1 MMVGQY
7 HSVPSN
13 GQHDIHL
20 QFQNPPTS
28 TPSPSPSP
36 SPSLPTRRFQGLP
49 ARRRSKVK
57 LWLGLIGKWFITII
71 FIIVVYIILV
81 AYALHDVISE
91 KQKKYFNALITGF
104 LIALGLSTM
113 SQLTHAVQDLR
124 WWILSKRPR
133 SRQKVKAILQ
143 VHSMSQVLV
152 LAFKSSRWTIHVGV
166 ATWVALFLATQI
178 GYASLGLCYSVEKT
192 EDQAL
197 MVPGNVSIANLS
209 SISTSSIV
217 NASGSAKAEEYAANS
232 YGIISLALNEGDFDD
247 IPTPGTL
254 FFADNKFLFCDGNC
268 SYIFRETNTLTLD
281 NPIRAPVAASTD
293 RKVNITTHCKAL
305 KIRQGGNGTGEN
317 ITIEDGRRETNIA
330 LPIKEA
336 LGEKV
341 YMTSAS
347 YSCGKDCSI
356 VSVFEPSSTDPW
368 FYNCTVKMSPV
379 ENAKRPE
386 HQVGERLAR
395 LATSAIALGGPDGA
409 NDTRSNSYPAASIFG
424 MPLNGS
430 TEGVEYLLSRFATG
444 VLAAVIESNADIVL
458 PGEMPTVGQKLNV
471 SHWGIIT
478 LILWVTAFLQ
488 LLVAVVATK
497 VSERVVVPEGD
508 SLSEAKVLRAMV
520 EEDMLDEEMK
530 DSRKGKSLWIYRSRH
545 MGDGLYDLY
554 MEEVKT

>member
-1 MMVGQY
+1 MAGQY
-7 HSVPSN
+7 YAVPSN

-20 QFQNPPTS
+20 QFQNPPT
-28 TPSPSPSP
+28 TPSPPLQPSR
-36 SPSLPTRRFQGLP
+36 SFQGLP

-57 LWLGLIGKWFITII
+57 LWFGLIGKWCITVI
-71 FIIVVYIILV
+71 FIIVIYGILI
-81 AYALHDVISE
+81 AYALYDVISE

-133 SRQKVKAILQ
+133 SRQKVKAILH

-197 MVPGNVSIANLS
+197 LIPGNVSIANLS
-209 SISTSSIV
+209 TISTSSVV
-217 NASGSAKAEEYAANS
+217 NASGSTKSEEYAANS
-232 YGIISLALNEGDFDD
+232 YGIISLALNEGDPDD
-247 IPTPGTL
+247 ILSPGTL
-254 FFADNKFLFCDGNC
+254 FFADNKFLFCDGSC
-268 SYIFRETNTLTLD
+268 VYVFRETNTLSLD
-281 NPIRAPVAASTD
+281 NPKSAPVSAVTD
-293 RKVNITTHCKAL
+293 RKVNITAHCDAL
-305 KIRQGGNGTGEN
+305 KVRQGGNGTEEL
-317 ITIEDGRRETNIA
+317 ITVNNGSRETNIT
-330 LPIKEA
+330 LPSKEV

-347 YSCGKDCSI
+347 RNCGSDCSI

-386 HQVGERLAR
+386 HEVSERLMR
-395 LATSAIALGGPDGA
+395 LATSAIALGGPDGP
-409 NDTRSNSYPAASIFG
+409 NDTRSNSYPAASVFG
-424 MPLNGS
+424 IPLNGS
-430 TEGVEYLLSRFATG
+430 TEQVEYLLSRFATG
-444 VLAAVIESNADIVL
+444 MLAAVIESNTDIVL
-458 PGEMPTVGQKLNV
+458 AGQMPTIGQKLNV

-478 LILWVTAFLQ
+478 LILWITAFLQ

-508 SLSEAKVLRAMV
+508 SLSEARVLRGMV
-520 EEDMLDEEMK
+520 EEDMLDGEMR
-530 DSRKGKSLWIYRSRH
+530 DSAGGKGKRLWIYRNRH
-545 MGDGLYDLY
+545 VGDGLYDLY
-554 MEEVKT
+554 MEEVRT

>member
-1 MMVGQY
+1 MAGQY
-7 HSVPSN
+7 YAVPSN

-20 QFQNPPTS
+20 KFQNPPT
-28 TPSPSPSP
+28 TPSPPSR
-36 SPSLPTRRFQGLP
+36 TFQGLP

-57 LWLGLIGKWFITII
+57 LWLGLIGKWFITVI
-71 FIIVVYIILV
+71 FIIVVYGILI
-81 AYALHDVISE
+81 AYALYDVISE

-133 SRQKVKAILQ
+133 SRQKVKAILH

-178 GYASLGLCYSVEKT
+178 GYASLGLCYSVEKA

-197 MVPGNVSIANLS
+197 LVPGNVSIANLTT
-209 SISTSSIV
+209 ISTSSIV
-217 NASGSAKAEEYAANS
+217 NASSSTKNEEYAANS
-232 YGIISLALNEGDFDD
+232 YGIISLALNEGTPDD
-247 IPTPGTL
+247 ILSPGTL
-254 FFADNKFLFCDGNC
+254 FFADNKFLFCDGGSC
-268 SYIFRETNTLTLD
+268 AYVFRETNTLTLD
-281 NPIRAPVAASTD
+281 NPNKAPVSAVTD
-293 RKVNITTHCKAL
+293 RKVNITTHCNAL
-305 KIRQGGNGTGEN
+305 KVRQGGNGTGEL
-317 ITIEDGRRETNIA
+317 ITVDNGSRETNVT
-330 LPIKEA
+330 LPSKEV

-347 YSCGKDCSI
+347 RNCGSDCSI

-368 FYNCTVKMSPV
+368 LYNCTVKMSPV

-386 HQVGERLAR
+386 HQVGQRLMR
-395 LATSAIALGGPDGA
+395 LATSAIALGGPDGP
-409 NDTRSNSYPAASIFG
+409 NDTRSNSYPSASVFG
-424 MPLNGS
+424 IPLNGS
-430 TEGVEYLLSRFATG
+430 TERVEYLLSRFATG
-444 VLAAVIESNADIVL
+444 MLAAVIESNTDIVL
-458 PGEMPTVGQKLNV
+458 AGEMPTIGQKLNV

-478 LILWVTAFLQ
+478 LILWITAFLQ

-508 SLSEAKVLRAMV
+508 SLSEARVLRGMV
-520 EEDMLDEEMK
+520 EEDVLDGE
-530 DSRKGKSLWIYRSRH
+530 SAAGKGKRLWIYRNRH
-545 MGDGLYDLY
+545 VGDGLYDLY
-554 MEEVKT
+554 MEEVRT

>member
-1 MMVGQY
+1 MVGQY

-20 QFQNPPTS
+20 QFQNH
-28 TPSPSPSP
+28 PSPSPSP
-36 SPSLPTRRFQGLP
+36 PTRRFLGLP

-81 AYALHDVISE
+81 AYALHNVISE

-124 WWILSKRPR
+124 WWILT
-133 SRQKVKAILQ
+133 
-143 VHSMSQVLV
+143 
-152 LAFKSSRWTIHVGV
+152 FKSSRWTIHVGV

-268 SYIFRETNTLTLD
+268 SYVFRETNTLTLD

-293 RKVNITTHCKAL
+293 RKVNITTHCTAL
-305 KIRQGGNGTGEN
+305 EIRQGGNGTGES
-317 ITIEDGRRETNIA
+317 ITVEDGRRGTNIP
-330 LPIKEA
+330 LPTRE

-347 YSCGKDCSI
+347 QSCGKDCS
-356 VSVFEPSSTDPW
+356 VVTVFEPSSTNPW

-379 ENAKRPE
+379 DNAKRPE
-386 HQVGERLAR
+386 HEVGERLAR
-395 LATSAIALGGPDGA
+395 LATSAIALGGPDSA

-424 MPLNGS
+424 IPLNGS
-430 TEGVEYLLSRFATG
+430 TEGVEYLISRFATG

-497 VSERVVVPEGD
+497 VSERVVVPDGD
-508 SLSEAKVLRAMV
+508 SLSEAKVLRAMI
-520 EEDMLDEEMK
+520 EQDMSDEESK
-530 DSRKGKSLWIYRSRH
+530 NSSKGKSLWIYRSRH
-545 MGDGLYDLY
+545 VGDGLYDLY
-554 MEEVKT
+554 MEEVRT

>member
-1 MMVGQY
+1 MMVRQYLPVSSKGQ
-7 HSVPSN
+7 
-13 GQHDIHL
+13 QDIHL
-20 QFQNPPTS
+20 QFQNHS
-28 TPSPSPSP
+28 SNTPSPSPP
-36 SPSLPTRRFQGLP
+36 PTRRFQGLP

-57 LWLGLIGKWFITII
+57 LWLGLTGKWCITIF
-71 FIIVVYIILV
+71 FIIVVYIILI
-81 AYALHDVISE
+81 AYALHDVMSE
-91 KQKKYFNALITGF
+91 IQKKYFNALITGF

-197 MVPGNVSIANLS
+197 LVPGNVSVANLTT
-209 SISTSSIV
+209 ISTSSIV
-217 NASGSAKAEEYAANS
+217 NASGSTEAEEYAANS
-232 YGIISLALNEGDFDD
+232 YGIISLALNEGKLYD
-247 IPTPGTL
+247 IPWPGTL
-254 FFADNKFLFCDGNC
+254 FFADNNFLFCDGNC

-281 NPIRAPVAASTD
+281 NPVKAPVAAFTD
-293 RKVNITTHCKAL
+293 RRVNITTQCTAYKVN
-305 KIRQGGNGTGEN
+305 QGGNGTEQTIIVGE
-317 ITIEDGRRETNIA
+317 GRREANIT
-330 LPIKEA
+330 LPKKEIP
-336 LGEKV
+336 GEKL

-347 YSCGKDCSI
+347 HKCGKDCSI
-356 VSVFEPSSTDPW
+356 VWVFEPSSTNPW
-368 FYNCTVKMSPV
+368 FYDCNVQMSTV

-386 HQVGERLAR
+386 HEVGPRLAR
-395 LATSAIALGGPDGA
+395 LATSAIALGGRDGM
-409 NDTRSNSYPAASIFG
+409 NDTRSNSYPIASIFG
-424 MPLNGS
+424 APLNGS
-430 TEGVEYLLSRFATG
+430 AESMEYLLSRFATG
-444 VLAAVIESNADIVL
+444 VLAAVIESNTDIVL
-458 PGEMPTVGQKLNV
+458 VGQAPTVGQKLNV

-508 SLSEAKVLRAMV
+508 SLSEAKVLRNMV
-520 EEDMLDEEMK
+520 EEDMLDEETK
-530 DSRKGKSLWIYRSRH
+530 DITKGKSLWIYRSRH
-545 MGDGLYDLY
+545 LGDGLYDLY
-554 MEEVKT
+554 MEEVRT